1 MDYKKISVLLPPSE
15 FDRLEAYCAET
26 GHKKSPLVARLI
38 RDHLNVEGFHVHSA
52 AVPATGQG
60 KRANGDRRTKGRGGK
75 AD

>member
-38 RDHLNVEGFHVHSA
+38 RDHLNVEGFQHSA
-52 AVPATGQG
+52 AGPAAGQG

-75 AD
+75 TD